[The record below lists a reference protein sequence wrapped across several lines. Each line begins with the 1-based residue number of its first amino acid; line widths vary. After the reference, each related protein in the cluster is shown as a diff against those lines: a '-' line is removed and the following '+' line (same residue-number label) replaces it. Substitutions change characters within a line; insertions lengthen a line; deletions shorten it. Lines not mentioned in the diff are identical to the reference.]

1 MDGAQQ
7 DREPLEIVGLIE
19 WGYFIAMFFCNFA
32 PHFRVSSLSMPA
44 FEINALP
51 RSLARRVRCVV
62 TVLLLVASGWA
73 GRVMA
78 ASPEG
83 AKGTNDVAAR
93 QILSRFIE
101 VTGGETTLRKLT
113 NRLSIGS
120 FEAPALGFQGT
131 IEVVQSIPR
140 RTAQKLIIA
149 NSATLQMATDGKVAW
164 IEAPGIG
171 VQLMDGLQR
180 DQFIEENDLLGLLD
194 YPQRFTN
201 AMVLPPVEIAG
212 VSCLPV
218 TGFNRLGK
226 KETMYFGKESGL
238 LVRWD
243 RPKLDPTANWTDTET
258 YFENYQTIDGVK
270 IPFKVSQK
278 VPADQS
284 FVLIVTSVTHDVA
297 PKPDRFKPPTP

>member
-1 MDGAQQ
+1 M
-7 DREPLEIVGLIE
+7 EIVGPIE
-19 WGYFIAMFFCNFA
+19 WGYFIAMFFCNFR
-32 PHFRVSSLSMPA
+32 HFLRVSSLSMPVFLNLELA
-44 FEINALP
+44 GLG
-51 RSLARRVRCVV
+51 LARGARCAVAA
-62 TVLLLVASGWA
+62 LLLVALGLA
-73 GRVMA
+73 GRVAA

-83 AKGTNDVAAR
+83 TKGTNDVAAR

-101 VTGGETTLRKLT
+101 VTGGEATLRKLT

-120 FEAPALGFQGT
+120 FDAPAAGFQGT
-131 IEVVQSIPR
+131 IETIQSVPR

-149 NSATLQMATDGKVAW
+149 NSAALQMATDGKVAW
-164 IEAPGIG
+164 LEAPGVG

-180 DQFIEENDLLGLLD
+180 DQFIEENDLLGILD

-201 AMVLPPVEIAG
+201 AVVLPPVEIAG

-238 LVRWD
+238 LMRWD

-270 IPFKVSQK
+270 IPFKISQK
-278 VPADQS
+278 IPVDQS
-284 FVLIVTSVTHDVA
+284 FVMIVTSVTHDVE
-297 PKPDRFKPPTP
+297 PKPERFKPPTP